1 MTCRISSC
9 PLKYISQG
17 LLDLLESST
26 PVGVQGWKVS
36 GWRGKTLVKTPP
48 PSRAVPLDGTR
59 RTVSKS
65 GSDSATR
72 LTGGSSGF
80 QGGQSLRCL
89 VRVCGLWVLF
99 KPSQATDAPTIRSWM
114 DYPRLQ
120 GCGVGLGV
128 PLKQRARLS
137 APVVRDNGG
146 TEIGLQGTWQH

>member
-1 MTCRISSC
+1 MDAAGKHR
-9 PLKYISQG
+9 
-17 LLDLLESST
+17 
-26 PVGVQGWKVS
+26 VGVPLPGGTVTSICGGSVQDLYHLIWNA
-36 GWRGKTLVKTPP
+36 P

-65 GSDSATR
+65 GSYSATR

-89 VRVCGLWVLF
+89 VQVCGLWVLF

>member
-1 MTCRISSC
+1 MI
-9 PLKYISQG
+9 
-17 LLDLLESST
+17 
-26 PVGVQGWKVS
+26 WNA
-36 GWRGKTLVKTPP
+36 P
-48 PSRAVPLDGTR
+48 PSMAVPLDCTCK
-59 RTVSKS
+59 TASKS
-65 GSDSATR
+65 GMYSAIE
-72 LTGGSSGF
+72 LTGGSDGF

-128 PLKQRARLS
+128 PLEQRTRLS